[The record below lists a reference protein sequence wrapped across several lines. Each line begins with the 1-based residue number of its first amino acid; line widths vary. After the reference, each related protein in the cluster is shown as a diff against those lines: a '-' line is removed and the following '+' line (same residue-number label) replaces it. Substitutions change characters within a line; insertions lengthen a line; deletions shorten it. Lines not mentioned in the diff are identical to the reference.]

1 MPGLWCDQLRVSL
14 APGEVAFVRFARGT
28 RARPVAKGLL
38 RLPPQ
43 DADAGWEPA
52 LRELRSRIREL
63 GPRPAEVTVV
73 LSNRFVSYLLIPWS
87 REANDAGS
95 WEDFVRHRFREA
107 HGDATGD
114 WCIRTTRPTA
124 GRATL
129 ACGVDDRLLRELRTL
144 LAAHAL
150 HLVSVRPLLI
160 AAFSEYRGTLGSAG
174 CLLCY
179 ERGTLCCA
187 SFAQGEWRRLT
198 TQRVPPDAAIASE
211 VGRHLA
217 GCHAGHARTAFL
229 CASAED
235 ADACRDLPGRHRL
248 RLLRH
253 PQRAGA
259 QFGTALLGGDR

>member
-1 MPGLWCDQLRVSL
+1 MPGPWSDQLRVSL
-14 APGEVAFVRFARGT
+14 APGEIAFVRFARGT

-38 RLPPQ
+38 QLPPQ

-52 LRELRSRIREL
+52 LRELRSHIREL

-87 REANDAGS
+87 REANDAGT
-95 WEDFVRHRFREA
+95 WDDFVRRRFRET
-107 HGDATGD
+107 HGDAAGG
-114 WCIRTTRPTA
+114 WSIRATKPRP

-129 ACGVDDRLLRELRTL
+129 ACGVDGRLLRELRAL
-144 LAAHAL
+144 LAGNAHQ
-150 HLVSVRPLLI
+150 LVSVQPLLI
-160 AAFSEYRGTLGSAG
+160 AAFNEYRGTLGSAG

-187 SFAQGEWRRLT
+187 SFAQGEWQRLT

-217 GCHAGHARTAFL
+217 GCHGGDGRTAFL

-235 ADACRDLPGRHRL
+235 ADACRDLPSRHRL
-248 RLLRH
+248 HLLRP
-253 PQRAGA
+253 PQRAGR
-259 QFGTALLGGDR
+259 QFCTALLGGNR